1 MKNVAVASLNIKRR
15 VAVLSYFAGEIRGGN
30 RGRNIF
36 KSLTTKR

>member
-15 VAVLSYFAGEIRGGN
+15 VAVLSYFAGGIRGGN